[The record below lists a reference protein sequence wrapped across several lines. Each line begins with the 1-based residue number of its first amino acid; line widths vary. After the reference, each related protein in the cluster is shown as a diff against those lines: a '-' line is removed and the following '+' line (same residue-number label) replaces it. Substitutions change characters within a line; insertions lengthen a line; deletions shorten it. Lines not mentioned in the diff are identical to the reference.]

1 MINETKRW
9 FFKDIQKCLQPD
21 SSRKKEKVPE
31 ISNVRN
37 EREVTTETTEIQR
50 ITRDY
55 YKQLYTNKMNNLEE
69 LDKYLEM
76 YTLPRL
82 EKGRSRKY
90 EQTNCQ

>member
-1 MINETKRW
+1 M
-9 FFKDIQKCLQPD
+9 
-21 SSRKKEKVPE
+21 PE

-50 ITRDY
+50 IARDY
-55 YKQLYTNKMNNLEE
+55 YKQLYINKMNNLEK

-76 YTLPRL
+76 YTLPKL
-82 EKGRSRKY
+82 EKERNQKY